1 MKALLAG
8 IHAAEEPTLLRHLAE
23 TVGALVKK
31 KRDEKYICKQ
41 WGPFALINV
50 LLVLKMHFSC

>member
-23 TVGALVKK
+23 TVGALAKK

-41 WGPFALINV
+41 
-50 LLVLKMHFSC
+50 